1 MPSACH
7 RASGPIGQER
17 LALEADRA
25 ETERGA
31 SRRRSSGSRSG
42 FLLLGSSF
50 RRRSRGGFD
59 RSRSNA
65 VAAAAR
71 GRRAAVSRSATSGST
86 ARRSAAR
93 GRAAIVLLALALV
106 AGFDAGVNGDQ
117 SDADDSQEQGNAESQ
132 STIHS
137 RNLHWRHTHGAVTVC
152 KLLPSRRH
160 DLGNRMPRT
169 AQAGSNKQRFP
180 CPVPHSGKLVA
191 ARCKTRQ
198 PIHPAPCGDRQRTAP
213 VTQP

>member
-1 MPSACH
+1 MRGVCEVN
-7 RASGPIGQER
+7 RALPRSHHKVRMNLQLQAS
-17 LALEADRA
+17 LALEADGA
-25 ETERGA
+25 ETELGA
-31 SRRRSSGSRSG
+31 SGGSRS
-42 FLLLGSSF
+42 
-50 RRRSRGGFD
+50 RSGFD
-59 RSRSNA
+59 RSRSDA
-65 VAAAAR
+65 VAATASRRA
-71 GRRAAVSRSATSGST
+71 GGRAAVGRSAASG
-86 ARRSAAR
+86 SAAR
-93 GRAAIVLLALALV
+93 GLAAIVLLALALV
-106 AGFDAGVNGDQ
+106 AGFDTGVNGDQ

-180 CPVPHSGKLVA
+180 CPVPLSGKLVA